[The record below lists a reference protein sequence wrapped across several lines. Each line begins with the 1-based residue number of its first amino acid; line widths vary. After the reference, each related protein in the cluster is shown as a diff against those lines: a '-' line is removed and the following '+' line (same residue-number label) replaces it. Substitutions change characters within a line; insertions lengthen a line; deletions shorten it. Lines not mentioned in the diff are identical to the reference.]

1 MPRGVEARDDAA
13 AGGIIAIVV
22 PQRCRL
28 ASAVERDP
36 LTSSFQLS
44 MQSLISTVYLNPTVT
59 LEIDFSSFRD
69 QSSRVQTNS
78 NTYTKISWRLIFRHV

>member
-28 ASAVERDP
+28 ASSVERDP
-36 LTSSFQLS
+36 LTSSFQLFS
-44 MQSLISTVYLNPTVT
+44 AVAYLNR
-59 LEIDFSSFRD
+59 LFESNGD
-69 QSSRVQTNS
+69 SRNWFQQ
-78 NTYTKISWRLIFRHV
+78 LP